1 MKSDDCQRY
10 IEDPEAHATH
20 LDSCEECRALFGTG
34 DVAIEPRRISVD
46 ALPLAPW
53 EGAQHRAWPLV
64 LGIALAVLAIAIG
77 TLSVAGAPAY
87 NALRASVPN
96 IDRMQALVIVMRQTP
111 MTIVGV
117 LFIVVNSLLFM
128 LLRRAPKG
136 IDV

>member
-1 MKSDDCQRY
+1 MKADDCQRY
-10 IEDPEAHATH
+10 IEDPEAHAAH
-20 LDSCEECRALFGTG
+20 LETCEECRALFGAG
-34 DVAIEPRRISVD
+34 DVAIEPRPISVE

-64 LGIALAVLAIAIG
+64 VGIALAVLAIAIG

-87 NALRASVPN
+87 TALRASVPS
-96 IDRMQALVIVMRQTP
+96 IDRMQALLIVMRQTP
-111 MTIVGV
+111 MTVVGV